1 MATIDIRYKDEELI
15 NEIVFA
21 DDQFHDFFSATSLV
35 QVDHQY
41 IKMRDGDGIT
51 ILVQKSS
58 INNLIK
64 ALQKAQE
71 IWKED

>member
-1 MATIDIRYKDEELI
+1 MATIDIRYEHNELI
-15 NEIVFA
+15 NEIIFA
-21 DDQFHDFFSATSLV
+21 EDQFHDFFSATSLV

-41 IKMRDGDGIT
+41 IKMRDGEGT
-51 ILVQKSS
+51 TLLVQKAS

-71 IWKED
+71 IWKD